1 MFKETRLEFSRTLPS
16 PLSSPLF
23 KYISAT
29 AKSDVCEA
37 RTNKW
42 RWRTQKSGIDKT
54 NEQALAV
61 QIYMQHPACFSTPST
76 DTFAEISLCGEPGW
90 CYRVRTGLLDSWIT
104 HQLWFTSLN
113 CNKRCE
119 KTRVRT
125 PSSHRARQENIL
137 SVRTSLINVQYSSHL
152 YYSGEVAFYRS
163 RNSQYTPIQPFCVLE
178 HTSVSLYQA
187 SQVL

>member
-16 PLSSPLF
+16 PLNSPLF

-37 RTNKW
+37 RTNKS

-76 DTFAEISLCGEPGW
+76 DTFAEFLSAESRDDVTESEQACWTLELQTNCDSL
-90 CYRVRTGLLDSWIT
+90 
-104 HQLWFTSLN
+104 H
-113 CNKRCE
+113 
-119 KTRVRT
+119 
-125 PSSHRARQENIL
+125 
-137 SVRTSLINVQYSSHL
+137 
-152 YYSGEVAFYRS
+152 
-163 RNSQYTPIQPFCVLE
+163 
-178 HTSVSLYQA
+178 
-187 SQVL
+187 